1 MKWFK
6 NNIEVLIG
14 YLLGALLLGLGLFI
28 FFNADEIVHFKEIAI
43 NRLHMA
49 RLSDFINIYSYAFI
63 ELLSHYITAYP
74 YMYSLIFVLYGL
86 GLFYISRT
94 LKKTTAHDPQIS
106 LFYLMTAIFLF
117 LLTALFMFKVYHIYA
132 LFYFVAFLLLVFYV
146 LNRRHLN
153 SEFRKLHYLILI
165 FIFGVAY
172 IVTQNHVYDQLVDE
186 KVTPLEL
193 MALNFFFILFSA
205 MGALALGN
213 YIFLYRAKKID
224 PEVHAMRRAN
234 KRKRDHKFSRVINH
248 QTNDAL
254 QQLSEQSMK
263 IDERL
268 MLSWNRFKAGI
279 RRRIDLQDED
289 IPRWMRK
296 PKWFS
301 FFQIEVLFGV
311 LILLL
316 TIIELNNRNIL
327 FNVSKFNVVK
337 MQYFYEWLSLFAL
350 FVVVILYL
358 VFTITIHLRN
368 RGYFGQLFTISI
380 LFIEIM
386 TSFYLMLFKGISVS
400 LFIPPVIVLLVILVT
415 PLFFNHLRK
424 NY

>member
-1 MKWFK
+1 M
-6 NNIEVLIG
+6 
-14 YLLGALLLGLGLFI
+14 
-28 FFNADEIVHFKEIAI
+28 
-43 NRLHMA
+43 
-49 RLSDFINIYSYAFI
+49 
-63 ELLSHYITAYP
+63 
-74 YMYSLIFVLYGL
+74 
-86 GLFYISRT
+86 
-94 LKKTTAHDPQIS
+94 
-106 LFYLMTAIFLF
+106 
-117 LLTALFMFKVYHIYA
+117 
-132 LFYFVAFLLLVFYV
+132 

-186 KVTPLEL
+186 KVTPLDL

-224 PEVHAMRRAN
+224 PEVDAMRRAN

-279 RRRIDLQDED
+279 RRKIDLQDED

-400 LFIPPVIVLLVILVT
+400 LFIPPVIVLLVVLVT